1 MQLLAS
7 GAGGAG
13 PVGVQFGRALPQP
26 ATAGGAA
33 CALLAAVLARGGLR
47 AAGLQ
52 RNGLGADGALAVLG
66 ALRRS
71 WRALRHLDLSKN
83 ALGSPAAAA
92 ALAGLLGALSLR
104 LRALHLSAARLG
116 SEVGGSRGAAHHS
129 PVHGTRG
136 LCKRTDPDR
145 GAAD

>member
-26 ATAGGAA
+26 ATAGRAA
-33 CALLAAVLARGGLR
+33 CALLAAVLAQGGLR

-116 SEVGGSRGAAHHS
+116 SEVGGSRGAAHRS
-129 PVHGTRG
+129 PVPGTRG